1 MNFQVKITEYAKND
15 LKIAYEFYDF
25 QKTGLGKY
33 FLDIILSEIEL
44 LEVYGCLHQKIFGY
58 NRMISKKFPFGI
70 YYECDKKEK
79 NYIYNCY
86 IRFKEKS
93 KINRKISTKKE
104 IKWQI
109 Y

>member
-58 NRMISKKFPFGI
+58 HRMISKKFPFGI

-79 NYIYNCY
+79 IIYIIAILDLRKNPKS
-86 IRFKEKS
+86 IEKYLQ
-93 KINRKISTKKE
+93 KRK
-104 IKWQI
+104 
-109 Y
+109 